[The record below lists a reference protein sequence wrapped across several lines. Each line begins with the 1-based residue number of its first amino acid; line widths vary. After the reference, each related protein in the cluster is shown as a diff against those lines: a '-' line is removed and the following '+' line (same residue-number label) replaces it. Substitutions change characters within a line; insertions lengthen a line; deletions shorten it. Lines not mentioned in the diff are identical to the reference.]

1 MYVHRK
7 FESPVLGQFEVIK
20 YKQPHET
27 LGREREGESVCVCV
41 CVCVCVRERGR
52 ECECV

>member
-27 LGREREGESVCVCV
+27 LGREREGESVCVCEREGE
-41 CVCVCVRERGR
+41 CVCVCV
-52 ECECV
+52 